1 MRLIVSKLFLLI
13 QIVGVRSKIG
23 FLIALTIVG
32 ALLEAL
38 GVGAAL
44 PALKLIVEPEG
55 AIESY
60 LPAEYSFLANE
71 KALIPALAGLLFLI
85 FVAKN
90 AYLAFLVHY
99 QARFVWGH
107 YTNTAARLL
116 EYYMARDYEFHLQ
129 HNSAALI
136 TNINISLRQIF
147 VTSIFSLVMMASE
160 LLVILSISITL
171 LVLQPVATIVVAGL
185 LCTTGVLYYLALR
198 SRISIWGKRALAHF
212 ENGLLWLNHSL
223 GAVKELTVIGRSPY
237 FVEKF
242 REHNSA
248 SARYSRSIT
257 VANQMPRYLLETT
270 AIGALMAVVAIFH
283 GLGMPLQP
291 HLPMLGIF
299 VVAGLRLMPSIGRIA
314 MYVGN
319 LRYGE
324 GALDRVFDEIRTAM
338 SSSGTCLVS
347 PVTPIKLLREITV
360 DDVSFAYSGSPAPVL
375 RNVSLTITKGEA
387 VAFVGA
393 SGAGKTTLADLLLGL
408 LKPKAG
414 AILVDGCPIESDL
427 AGWRSCIGYIP
438 QEVFLIDDTIRR
450 NIALGVRDTEI
461 DEEQL
466 KVALRKSHLDEAV
479 ARMPNGLDTMIGER
493 GTRLSGGQ
501 RQRIGIAR
509 ALYRNSDVLIMDE
522 PTSALDSETEH
533 AISGSINELHGE
545 LTIILIAHRLST
557 VKNCDRIFFLKAG
570 QVVAADRFDRL
581 VQNNAD
587 FRSMV
592 QRMEL
597 GAEA

>member
-1 MRLIVSKLFLLI
+1 
-13 QIVGVRSKIG
+13 
-23 FLIALTIVG
+23 
-32 ALLEAL
+32 
-38 GVGAAL
+38 
-44 PALKLIVEPEG
+44 
-55 AIESY
+55 
-60 LPAEYSFLANE
+60 
-71 KALIPALAGLLFLI
+71 
-85 FVAKN
+85 
-90 AYLAFLVHY
+90 
-99 QARFVWGH
+99 
-107 YTNTAARLL
+107 
-116 EYYMARDYEFHLQ
+116 
-129 HNSAALI
+129 
-136 TNINISLRQIF
+136 
-147 VTSIFSLVMMASE
+147 
-160 LLVILSISITL
+160 
-171 LVLQPVATIVVAGL
+171 
-185 LCTTGVLYYLALR
+185 
-198 SRISIWGKRALAHF
+198 
-212 ENGLLWLNHSL
+212 
-223 GAVKELTVIGRSPY
+223 
-237 FVEKF
+237 
-242 REHNSA
+242 
-248 SARYSRSIT
+248 
-257 VANQMPRYLLETT
+257 
-270 AIGALMAVVAIFH
+270 
-283 GLGMPLQP
+283 
-291 HLPMLGIF
+291 MLGIF